1 MHGVRGVR
9 CGGWTRDT
17 GAARQPAGLLR
28 RRGPRDR
35 HRRAG
40 DRVVRRP
47 DLRAPRGGAQPPR
60 GGSVALA
67 RSGVRGGAPRGPRGR
82 HRDLLGARRIARG
95 GGGGPRAAAHR
106 LQRNLSAGDQGA
118 HGGAALRAR
127 GARRDPDRA
136 RRAPGGRGH
145 DGPLRHILRRPHA
158 PRADARRRR
167 RPRGARPRAPRL
179 RHPDHAL
186 DGRYGGDRR
195 DAAAAVPGARHAAP
209 RGHLL
214 RHPEPPGRGQEAPR
228 ALRRAAGR
236 RLAQQLQLQPPAR
249 ARRSRRRPRLPDRR
263 SAGPARRRRDRRG
276 LGARGAGAAGP
287 RAARPMGR
295 RDTARGRR
303 PRGAHVLC
311 AAARAAA
318 RVGRARVAE
327 TSRCAQ
333 AQAPDCPC
341 RREPGLRS
349 RPIHFRSAG
358 NPHALRRHSL
368 ADTRPGE
375 LHMRNLQWVA
385 SALSLILTACGGGY
399 GGGGGGSGGGMGCG
413 GAYQPVCPAP
423 MVTLT
428 APAAGAMES
437 GTIALTATASAST
450 AYGIT
455 VSKVDF
461 LIDGALVGTATTSPY
476 TVMWNSTTVTAGTHL
491 VTGKVTDSAN
501 DTATTPPVSFTTTG
515 HAALTVTMTSAQI
528 LPTPSSSAS
537 GTAHITV
544 KLETGAMRG
553 TVMLSG
559 LTATAV
565 TINDGFAGATGP
577 RVITLVANGGTAG
590 QWDVPAGAL
599 LTQEQLTALQQ
610 GKLYVIATSVANP
623 RGEIRGQ
630 IVPDNIVV
638 TFSRMDRTP
647 QVAALGLAA
656 GGVAATTVDTSANTL
671 TIHVNSTGVDDAM
684 AAQVATGAAGSSG
697 PKLIA
702 LTKDA
707 VDMGHWSAELVSIS
721 AADVGDFE
729 AGGWFVNVATPTEPN
744 GAIGARIE

>member
-1 MHGVRGVR
+1 
-9 CGGWTRDT
+9 
-17 GAARQPAGLLR
+17 
-28 RRGPRDR
+28 
-35 HRRAG
+35 
-40 DRVVRRP
+40 
-47 DLRAPRGGAQPPR
+47 
-60 GGSVALA
+60 
-67 RSGVRGGAPRGPRGR
+67 
-82 HRDLLGARRIARG
+82 
-95 GGGGPRAAAHR
+95 
-106 LQRNLSAGDQGA
+106 
-118 HGGAALRAR
+118 
-127 GARRDPDRA
+127 
-136 RRAPGGRGH
+136 
-145 DGPLRHILRRPHA
+145 
-158 PRADARRRR
+158 
-167 RPRGARPRAPRL
+167 
-179 RHPDHAL
+179 
-186 DGRYGGDRR
+186 
-195 DAAAAVPGARHAAP
+195 
-209 RGHLL
+209 
-214 RHPEPPGRGQEAPR
+214 
-228 ALRRAAGR
+228 
-236 RLAQQLQLQPPAR
+236 
-249 ARRSRRRPRLPDRR
+249 
-263 SAGPARRRRDRRG
+263 
-276 LGARGAGAAGP
+276 
-287 RAARPMGR
+287 
-295 RDTARGRR
+295 
-303 PRGAHVLC
+303 
-311 AAARAAA
+311 
-318 RVGRARVAE
+318 
-327 TSRCAQ
+327 
-333 AQAPDCPC
+333 
-341 RREPGLRS
+341 
-349 RPIHFRSAG
+349 
-358 NPHALRRHSL
+358 
-368 ADTRPGE
+368 
-375 LHMRNLQWVA
+375 MRNLQWVA
-385 SALSLILTACGGGY
+385 SGLSLILTACGGGY

-450 AYGIT
+450 AYGLT

-461 LIDGALVGTATTSPY
+461 LIDGTLVGTATTSPY
-476 TVMWNSTTVTAGTHL
+476 TVMWNSTTVTAGTHM
-491 VTGKVTDSAN
+491 VTGKVTDSVN
-501 DTATTPPVSFTTTG
+501 DTATTPAISFTTTG

-590 QWDVPAGAL
+590 EWDVPAGAL

-630 IVPDNIVV
+630 IVPGNIVV

-647 QVAALGLAA
+647 EVAALGLAA

-729 AGGWFVNVATPTEPN
+729 AGGWSVNVATPTEPN

>member
-1 MHGVRGVR
+1 MHGVRAVR

-35 HRRAG
+35 HRRAR
-40 DRVVRRP
+40 DRALRRP

-60 GGSVALA
+60 GGAVALA

-82 HRDLLGARRIARG
+82 HGDLLGARRIARG

-145 DGPLRHILRRPHA
+145 DGPVRHILRRPNA
-158 PRADARRRR
+158 PRAAARRRR

-228 ALRRAAGR
+228 ALRRAARR

-249 ARRSRRRPRLPDRR
+249 
-263 SAGPARRRRDRRG
+263 
-276 LGARGAGAAGP
+276 
-287 RAARPMGR
+287 
-295 RDTARGRR
+295 GRR
-303 PRGAHVLC
+303 PRVAHVLG

-333 AQAPDCPC
+333 AQAPDSSC
-341 RREPGLRS
+341 RRGAGIAFPADS
-349 RPIHFRSAG
+349 FSHSAG
-358 NPHALRRHSL
+358 NPHVLRRHL
-368 ADTRPGE
+368 QADTRAGE
-375 LHMRNLQWVA
+375 LHMRNMQLVA
-385 SALSLILTACGGGY
+385 GALSLILTGCGGGY
-399 GGGGGGSGGGMGCG
+399 GGGGGGSGGAMGCG

-450 AYGIT
+450 AYGLT

-461 LIDGALVGTATTSPY
+461 LIDGTLVGTATTSPY
-476 TVMWNSTTVTAGTHL
+476 TVMWNSTTVTAGTHM
-491 VTGKVTDSAN
+491 VTAKVTDSVN
-501 DTATTPPVSFTTTG
+501 DTATTPAISFTTTG
-515 HAALTVTMTSAQI
+515 HAALTVTMTSAQM

-544 KLETGAMRG
+544 KLETGAVRG

-590 QWDVPAGAL
+590 EWDVPAGAL

-630 IVPDNIVV
+630 IVPGNLVV

-647 QVAALGLAA
+647 EVAA
-656 GGVAATTVDTSANTL
+656 
-671 TIHVNSTGVDDAM
+671 
-684 AAQVATGAAGSSG
+684 
-697 PKLIA
+697 
-702 LTKDA
+702 
-707 VDMGHWSAELVSIS
+707 
-721 AADVGDFE
+721 VGDFE
-729 AGGWFVNVATPTEPN
+729 AGGWSVNVATPTEPN
-744 GAIGARIE
+744 GAIGAQID